1 MNGYKSTPYPSQP
14 IQLRT
19 RRGDGRADNGGS
31 YTPTAE
37 ETDIEPMTA
46 TDMAVLLSLITASG
60 FVSVGCIDW
69 ILSNVIFKLWSV
81 V

>member
-19 RRGDGRADNGGS
+19 RRGDGRADSGGN
-31 YTPTAE
+31 YTPVTE
-37 ETDIEPMTA
+37 EADEERMTA
-46 TDMAVLLSLITASG
+46 TDLVMFVAMVSASL
-60 FVSVGCIDW
+60 FVFVGCIDW
-69 ILSNVIFKLWSV
+69 ILSNVILKLWSV